1 MERRAFVESVSEAFE
16 LARVCEAE
24 TPCFL
29 ATEGG
34 CYRITVWPNGDYRN
48 DDIDEVAP

>member
-16 LARVCEAE
+16 LARVCKAE

-29 ATEGG
+29 ATGEG

>member
-1 MERRAFVESVSEAFE
+1 MGQRAFVESVLEAFN
-16 LARVCEAE
+16 LARELGYE

-29 ATEGG
+29 ATEEG

-48 DDIDEVAP
+48 DDEEIS